1 MYGYT
6 LIELK
11 SFNLKNGIH
20 HIPLELPWSSPGF
33 VNVYLIEDKDGF
45 IMVDCGVNG
54 DSYYSLLLEYLQKLE
69 IHISDVNLLIG
80 THMHSDHIGLSTKIR
95 ESGVPFALFKNSV
108 DFIDDYNDWSLR
120 FKNLKDYA
128 EKHNAPTSFLNDI
141 ASIQTPSYAGKISKP
156 DILLDEGRIKDVK
169 RNLTTIFTPGHDR
182 TEISLFDESTKI
194 IFSGDHILPKIT
206 PFIPTDNENEDMLAN
221 YTRSLDKIYEID
233 HEIIAPGHGDIISKP
248 HSRIEQMKLHHKRRT
263 EKILN
268 FLKESDFTGWEM
280 VENLFPRKLDALNLR
295 LAFQETMA
303 HLIYLENKGKIKQES
318 KNNSIFWK
326 II

>member
-69 IHISDVNLLIG
+69 IHISDINLLIG

-141 ASIQTPSYAGKISKP
+141 ASINTPSYAGKISKP
-156 DILLDEGRIKDVK
+156 DILLDEGEIKDYFQAIIYCQK
-169 RNLTTIFTPGHDR
+169 LHPLFQLIMKMKTCLQITL
-182 TEISLFDESTKI
+182 SLWIKF
-194 IFSGDHILPKIT
+194 
-206 PFIPTDNENEDMLAN
+206 
-221 YTRSLDKIYEID
+221 
-233 HEIIAPGHGDIISKP
+233 
-248 HSRIEQMKLHHKRRT
+248 MKLIMK
-263 EKILN
+263 
-268 FLKESDFTGWEM
+268 
-280 VENLFPRKLDALNLR
+280 
-295 LAFQETMA
+295 
-303 HLIYLENKGKIKQES
+303 
-318 KNNSIFWK
+318 
-326 II
+326 

>member
-69 IHISDVNLLIG
+69 IHISDINLLIG

-128 EKHNAPTSFLNDI
+128 EKHNLSLIHISEPT
-141 ASIQTPSYAGKISKP
+141 
-156 DILLDEGRIKDVK
+156 
-169 RNLTTIFTPGHDR
+169 
-182 TEISLFDESTKI
+182 
-194 IFSGDHILPKIT
+194 
-206 PFIPTDNENEDMLAN
+206 
-221 YTRSLDKIYEID
+221 
-233 HEIIAPGHGDIISKP
+233 
-248 HSRIEQMKLHHKRRT
+248 RR
-263 EKILN
+263 
-268 FLKESDFTGWEM
+268 
-280 VENLFPRKLDALNLR
+280 
-295 LAFQETMA
+295 
-303 HLIYLENKGKIKQES
+303 
-318 KNNSIFWK
+318 
-326 II
+326 